1 MDAALLRA
9 VQRAADDAENAGI
22 RLVVTSG
29 WRSRAHQQRL
39 LERAVVKYGSVQ
51 EARRFVLSPETSRHV
66 TGDAV
71 DIGPTDAA
79 NWLGRRGGR
88 YGLCQTYANEIWHFE
103 LATSAGGTCPTMMR
117 DATAG

>member
-51 EARRFVLSPETSRHV
+51 EARRFVLSPET
-66 TGDAV
+66 
-71 DIGPTDAA
+71 
-79 NWLGRRGGR
+79 
-88 YGLCQTYANEIWHFE
+88 
-103 LATSAGGTCPTMMR
+103 
-117 DATAG
+117 